1 MRSLLRI
8 AAMAPLLAAAAF
20 AQTQPTY
27 VKQVLASNPDV
38 LLTFSESSGS
48 FMDSVSGLAFAPS
61 SSGSILYRQ
70 PSTLLDST
78 AASLTY
84 DAYLTA
90 PNTSL
95 GNYDWGQP
103 WWAIVDLKPNVN
115 LSGSTVVELFSK
127 GVPNHNLSVTDPG
140 VGLGYEAWLYYNYT
154 AAVPCLTLTSTANE
168 GAPSGLTSCSGLSLP
183 NGFGGTIAFT
193 YDGSGTADGIT
204 IYINGIAST
213 GLQRGAGATTAF
225 SMATPSNPLYING
238 DSTNLI
244 ASQGANVHNN
254 EPTVYQAFAMGRGTL
269 SQATVQ
275 SLVVHDRFYAQILPA
290 APASPETIVWDND
303 GCGDTDNLNSLAMA
317 IRLHQL
323 GYIRLAL
330 VNSTDWSDLGAA
342 IYRQMLD
349 QGGLHQV
356 PVSASQGT
364 WTSGQMAPGNGIC
377 TAGNLAGYNATYLPR
392 NRQMTD
398 VTGYRTALAAA
409 ADGSVQIVLGGA
421 MRGVYDLLISQP
433 DEISSMTGA
442 QLFAAKVTA
451 IHMMSDIGSQ
461 GDKNL
466 GEDADGA
473 AYVLAH
479 AGVPV
484 YFYGTNVNFGDTGPG
499 ANFSRVQ
506 QYPFVATLEYAN
518 ALTRASWD
526 SWPLLGALDLNLFW
540 NPGTPGTVSV
550 TDVYGATTFSTATNS
565 SQYVA
570 TPLANWSGSLIM
582 GSWFFNSLIN
592 ASPEPPVIP

>member
-8 AAMAPLLAAAAF
+8 AALAPLLAGPVF
-20 AQTQPTY
+20 SQTQPTY
-27 VKQVLASNPDV
+27 AAQVMVANPDV
-38 LLTFSESSGS
+38 LLTFGDKSGG
-48 FMDSVSGLAFAPS
+48 FVDSVAGLTFAPS
-61 SSGSILYRQ
+61 SMGTILYRQ
-70 PSTLLDST
+70 PSTLYGST

-84 DAYLTA
+84 DAFLTA
-90 PNTSL
+90 PNNSL
-95 GNYDWGQP
+95 GNYDWSQP
-103 WWAIVDLKPNVN
+103 WWAIVDVMPNVN

-127 GVPNHNLSVTDPG
+127 GVPNHNLTVTDPG

-168 GAPSGLTSCSGLSLP
+168 GVPSGVTSCSLLSLP

-204 IYINGIAST
+204 IYINGIASR
-213 GLQRGAGATTAF
+213 GLQRGAGAPTVF

-244 ASQGANVHNN
+244 ASQGGNVHNN
-254 EPTVYQAFAMGRGTL
+254 APTVYQAFAMGRGTL
-269 SQATVQ
+269 SQATIQ
-275 SLVVHDRFYAQILPA
+275 LLAVHDRFYAQILPA
-290 APASPETIVWDND
+290 APVSPETIVWDDD
-303 GCGDTDNLNSLAMA
+303 GCQDTDNLNSLAAA

-330 VNSTDWSDLGAA
+330 VNSTDWSDMGAA

-349 QGGLHQV
+349 QGGLHHV
-356 PVSASQGT
+356 PASASQGT
-364 WTSGQMAPGNGIC
+364 WTGEMPSGNGVC
-377 TAGNLAGYNATYLPR
+377 TAGNLAAFNATYLPR

-398 VTGYRTALAAA
+398 VTGYRTALAGAS
-409 ADGSVQIVLGGA
+409 DGSVQIVVGGA
-421 MRGVYDLLISQP
+421 MRGIYDLLISQP
-433 DEISSMTGA
+433 DAISSMTGA

-461 GDKNL
+461 GDTNL
-466 GEDADGA
+466 GEDPDGA

-479 AGVPV
+479 AGVPI
-484 YFYGTNVNFGDTGPG
+484 YFYGSNVSFGDTGPG
-499 ANFSRVQ
+499 ANFSRIQ

-592 ASPEPPVIP
+592 ANPEPPVLP